1 MKNLLITTALVLF
14 SYVGYSQTDTVVTV
28 TKDSVVR
35 VHSLESLTPL
45 KKVDLTTIYLNQVAA
60 LTELLGKTALKDG
73 DVPSNKYVNSQW
85 KTIDKSVIKHNLTI
99 IERYKSII
107 PYADRD
113 EIINS
118 ILFLQEMILQMNSI

>member
-14 SYVGYSQTDTVVTV
+14 SYFGYSQTDTVVTV

-73 DVPSNKYVNSQW
+73 DVPSNKYVNNQW

>member
-14 SYVGYSQTDTVVTV
+14 SYFGYSQTDTVVTV

-73 DVPSNKYVNSQW
+73 DVPSNKYVNHQW